1 METGGGWD
9 PELSIASK
17 GIFHRGGRD
26 MPEIREKRAARFK
39 VQRAIGIVHTAS
51 AHDGNVERGAEEG
64 SASTWRT

>member
-1 METGGGWD
+1 
-9 PELSIASK
+9 
-17 GIFHRGGRD
+17 

-64 SASTWRT
+64 SASTWRTLLRASGII